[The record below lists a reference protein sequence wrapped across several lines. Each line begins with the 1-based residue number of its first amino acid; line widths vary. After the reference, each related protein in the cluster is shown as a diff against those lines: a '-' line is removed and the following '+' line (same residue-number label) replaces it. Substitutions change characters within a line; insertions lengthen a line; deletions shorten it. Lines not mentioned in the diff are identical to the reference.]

1 MCLYVGEY
9 WKTDVE
15 RESRV
20 HSSKSNSDLAEY
32 LHDYLKQRYPGVSWM
47 VIVYDDVTGYQ
58 IHTYRGVSPIYSLF
72 RHYGHNIIVTRLIYG
87 SPPSQDLGN
96 LLEQSYRKREDCSWW
111 SGCEL
116 NAEHTVDATWNVLD
130 DSVTPRLLHVV
141 CSNVDVSAAW
151 YFDSRYV
158 ASKSLSG
165 AFVTL
170 IATA

>member
-1 MCLYVGEY
+1 M
-9 WKTDVE
+9 E

-20 HSSKSNSDLAEY
+20 HSSKSNDDLAKY
-32 LHDYLKQRYPGVSWM
+32 LRDYLQQRYPGVDWM

-58 IHTYRGVSPIYSLF
+58 IHTYRGVNPVYHLF
-72 RHYGHNIIVTRLIYG
+72 RHYGHNIIVSQLIHG
-87 SPPSQDLGN
+87 SHISPPSQDLGN

-141 CSNVDVSAAW
+141 RSNVGVAAAW
-151 YFDSRYV
+151 YFDSRFV
-158 ASKSLSG
+158 ATKSLSG